1 MFLPSNFTMAS
12 NQALFNSMQNWV
24 LSCLIRSVILQ
35 NYAGSPHS
43 IGGLILG
50 YLLKKSI
57 MTSNSVRIRGLPLK
71 INDYE
76 YLGIAQEG
84 IQQKPAH
91 QRRCR

>member
-1 MFLPSNFTMAS
+1 
-12 NQALFNSMQNWV
+12 
-24 LSCLIRSVILQ
+24 
-35 NYAGSPHS
+35 
-43 IGGLILG
+43 
-50 YLLKKSI
+50 

-91 QRRCR
+91 QRGAGNSIEEAVVLESAGPLNDYLSLEYLVMDLISI